1 MGASMKP
8 IPIPR
13 MTVAPNSMGMEVEK
27 AYRSQ
32 PTKKGIF
39 TRIMDH
45 LRPKN
50 STMSPDIR
58 LPIGWQ
64 MNAMLPA
71 MQSTELGTE
80 ATR

>member
-1 MGASMKP
+1 MKP

-13 MTVAPNSMGMEVEK
+13 MILAANNIGMDVEK
-27 AYRSQ
+27 AYSNQ
-32 PTKKGIF
+32 PTRKGMF

-71 MQSTELGTE
+71 MKFTLLRTE
-80 ATR
+80 AVS

>member
-13 MTVAPNSMGMEVEK
+13 MTVAPYSIGMEVEK
-27 AYRSQ
+27 AYSSQ
-32 PTKKGIF
+32 PTKKGIL

-58 LPIGWQ
+58 LPSGWQ
-64 MNAMLPA
+64 MNAMLPG
-71 MQSTELGTE
+71 MKSKVLKTE